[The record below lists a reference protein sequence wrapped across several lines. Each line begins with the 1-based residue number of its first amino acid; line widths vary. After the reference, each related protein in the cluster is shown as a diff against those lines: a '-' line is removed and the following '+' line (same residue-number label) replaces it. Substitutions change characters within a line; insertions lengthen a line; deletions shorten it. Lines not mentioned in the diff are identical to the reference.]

1 MSFWSGPYARHLR
14 RGKGKGKGQK
24 GWICSDECMESMTAT
39 PPPSTSGSV
48 ADQTFPTGPPL
59 DDDQRPTLVL
69 EVRDW
74 LRTSFTV
81 AELDVLFS

>member
-1 MSFWSGPYARHLR
+1 MSSWTGPYTQHPRK
-14 RGKGKGKGQK
+14 GKGKGKQK
-24 GWICSDECMESMTAT
+24 GWVVSDECMTSLAST
-39 PPPSTSGSV
+39 PLSAPSSID
-48 ADQTFPTGPPL
+48 DQTFPSAPPL
-59 DDDQRPTLVL
+59 DDDRRPTFVL